1 MSMFLDYDKS
11 VNSSILGNLSNE
23 SLDVPDLA
31 NSKRKFDVSL
41 NGTPVSDKTSL
52 NTFGLTPYFSTKL
65 PNPRTRREKRSTSRG
80 HF

>member
-1 MSMFLDYDKS
+1 MFLDYDKS
-11 VNSSILGNLSNE
+11 VNCFILGNLSNE
-23 SLDVPDLA
+23 SLDVPDSA

-41 NGTPVSDKTSL
+41 NGTPVPDKTSF

-65 PNPRTRREKRSTSRG
+65 SNPSTRSTSRS